1 VSAITTVS
9 VKLPDLPV
17 RVTLDGPVAAELVTA
32 SVRIQLTGVVPT
44 LNDPTTPLGRLEM
57 LNVTM
62 FENPFSGV
70 KVRVLLPVAPCAIL
84 RVAGEADKEN
94 VGGRTIVSVTV
105 VLLTREPAVP
115 VMVTV
120 AVEGGA
126 LMVAANVTEPW

>member
-1 VSAITTVS
+1 
-9 VKLPDLPV
+9 
-17 RVTLDGPVAAELVTA
+17 
-32 SVRIQLTGVVPT
+32 
-44 LNDPTTPLGRLEM
+44 M

-94 VGGRTIVSVTV
+94 VGGRAMVSVTV